1 MPEQPSFLTFDD
13 DELTLISN
21 LINDRVSEAT
31 VVGQQDTPV
40 MKFYIALLEK
50 IDTDLMNRGV
60 IDLTPIDYC

>member
-1 MPEQPSFLTFDD
+1 MPDQPSFLTFDD

-21 LINDRVSEAT
+21 LIHDRITSVAEPVPGDAAT
-31 VVGQQDTPV
+31 S
-40 MKFYIALLEK
+40 FYAALLEK